1 MPGADFSISHT
12 TRAPR
17 GHEQDGV
24 DYHFVDDR
32 DFQKMAATGNFL
44 ERAQVHGHRY
54 GTHRGHAMRYL
65 DAGTDVLFDIDIQG
79 GYQIAEKLPG
89 AVLVFILP
97 PDMETLEARLR
108 GRQSD
113 ADDEIERRLA
123 VARAE
128 IEGALNY
135 THWVV
140 NDDLEKALSELRSI
154 LVSARERLVH
164 KVAVSKRI
172 LGPGFQAV

>member
-1 MPGADFSISHT
+1 
-12 TRAPR
+12 
-17 GHEQDGV
+17 
-24 DYHFVDDR
+24 
-32 DFQKMAATGNFL
+32 
-44 ERAQVHGHRY
+44 
-54 GTHRGHAMRYL
+54 MRYL

-140 NDDLEKALSELRSI
+140 NDDLERALSELRSI
-154 LVSARERLVH
+154 LVSARDRLAH
-164 KVAVSKRI
+164 KVAISKKI
-172 LGPGFQAV
+172 LGPDFQAV